1 MKKVLIVD
9 DNPQNLYFLEIM
21 LLSNKYEIRKAANGK
36 EALDQARAEK
46 PDLVITDI
54 LMPVM
59 DGFTLCRELKKDSD
73 LKNIPLIFYTATYTD
88 PRDEEFAMSLG
99 ADRFLV
105 KPMEPTEMLKSIR
118 EVLLSSERILRPVP
132 PEPAENETYYKSYSE
147 ALVRK
152 LEEKMLQLERINKR
166 QNALYQASCEMVT
179 HHSPREMILMVLRN
193 VVETAGYQQANY
205 FEYDPV
211 DRKLSLTSSSG
222 FSQET
227 ETRYRSQLEFKL
239 GEEQGLV
246 GKAAESLKVINIAD
260 TKSDPRWIVM
270 DDTINSALFVPVVFE
285 KRLIGVMALFSR
297 EKNAF
302 GLDDVQNITALT
314 NSLAV
319 AIENSE
325 KESQLQRQLRKV
337 SALHTIDMTINSKID
352 LRSALKAILKISVE
366 QLAVDAADV
375 VLFNPYSLT
384 YDFAAGYGYITNLAN
399 APEKRERMILAERA
413 IMERRMIHDTGEVR
427 DLFSP
432 SMRAIWDGE
441 GVKGY
446 WGVPLVARG
455 EIRGVLE
462 IISRKP
468 FDPGPD
474 WLAYLETLAGQTAIA
489 IDSIGMLEQLQRSN
503 IDLRVAY
510 DATIEGWSK
519 ALDLR
524 DNETENH
531 TLRVVE
537 MSLRLA
543 EKMGIKNEDLIHIK
557 RGALLHDIGKMGVPD
572 SILHKPG
579 PLTDEE
585 WVIMRQHP
593 QFAYEM
599 LSQIS
604 YLHRALDIPS
614 CHHEKWDG
622 SGYPR
627 GLKGE
632 QIPLAARLFAVVDV
646 WDALRSDRPYRK
658 AWADD
663 RVMDYI
669 KEESGK
675 HFDPAVVTAFL
686 ELLSSIEQYGSKPE

>member
-9 DNPQNLYFLEIM
+9 DNPQNLYMLEIM
-21 LLSNKYEIRKAANGK
+21 LLSNNYEIRKAVNGK
-36 EALDQARAEK
+36 EALEQARAEK

-59 DGFTLCRELKKDSD
+59 DGFSLCREFKKDPD
-73 LKNIPLIFYTATYTD
+73 LKNVPLIFYTATYTD
-88 PRDEEFAMSLG
+88 PRDEEFALSLG

-105 KPMEPTEMLKSIR
+105 KPMEPSEMLKAIR
-118 EVLLSSERILRPVP
+118 EVLQASERILRPVP
-132 PEPAENETYYKSYSE
+132 PEQPENETYYKSYSE
-147 ALVRK
+147 TLVRK
-152 LEEKMLQLERINKR
+152 LEEKMVQLERFNKR
-166 QNALYQASCEMVT
+166 QTALYQASCEMVK
-179 HHSPREMILMVLRN
+179 HHTPVDMILVVLHT

-205 FEYDPV
+205 FEYDPAEK
-211 DRKLSLTSSSG
+211 RLSLVSSTG
-222 FSQET
+222 FSQDT
-227 ETRYRSQLEFKL
+227 ETRYRSQLVFKL
-239 GEEQGLV
+239 GEEKGLV
-246 GKAAESLKVINIAD
+246 GKAAETLQVINIAD
-260 TKSDPRWIVM
+260 TKADPRWIVM

-285 KRLIGVMALFSR
+285 KHLIGVIALFSR

-325 KESQLQRQLRKV
+325 KENLVQKQLRKV
-337 SALHTIDMTINSKID
+337 SALHTIDMTIMSNLD
-352 LRSALKAILKISVE
+352 LRAALKAILKISVE
-366 QLAVDAADV
+366 QLAADAADI

-384 YDFAAGYGYITNLAN
+384 YDFAAGYGYKTNLAN
-399 APEKRERMILAERA
+399 APEKRERMILAERV
-413 IMERRMIHDTGEVR
+413 IMERRLIHDTGEIR
-427 DLFSP
+427 DQFSP
-432 SMRAIWDGE
+432 SMQDIWDKE
-441 GVKGY
+441 GVKDY

-455 EIRGVLE
+455 EVRGVLE
-462 IISRKP
+462 VINHKKI
-468 FDPGPD
+468 DPDPD
-474 WLAYLETLAGQTAIA
+474 WLAYLDTLAGQAAIA
-489 IDSIGMLEQLQRSN
+489 IDSIGMLEQLQRTN

-531 TLRVVE
+531 TVRVVE

-543 EKMGIKNEDLIHIK
+543 EKMGIKSEDMIHIK
-557 RGALLHDIGKMGVPD
+557 RGAMLHDIGKMGVPD

-585 WVIMRQHP
+585 WVVMRRHP

-663 RVMDYI
+663 RVMAYI

-675 HFDPAVVTAFL
+675 HFDPAVVNVFL
-686 ELLSSIEQYGSKPE
+686 DLLKSFEPNGS

>member
-1 MKKVLIVD
+1 M
-9 DNPQNLYFLEIM
+9 
-21 LLSNKYEIRKAANGK
+21 
-36 EALDQARAEK
+36 
-46 PDLVITDI
+46 
-54 LMPVM
+54 
-59 DGFTLCRELKKDSD
+59 
-73 LKNIPLIFYTATYTD
+73 
-88 PRDEEFAMSLG
+88 
-99 ADRFLV
+99 
-105 KPMEPTEMLKSIR
+105 
-118 EVLLSSERILRPVP
+118 
-132 PEPAENETYYKSYSE
+132 
-147 ALVRK
+147 RK
-152 LEEKMLQLERINKR
+152 LEEKMLQLERFNKR
-166 QNALYQASCEMVT
+166 QTALYQASCEMIRQ
-179 HHSPREMILMVLRN
+179 HSPREMILMVLRT

-211 DRKLSLTSSSG
+211 EKRLSLTSSSG
-222 FSQET
+222 FSEDT
-227 ETRYRSQLEFKL
+227 ESKYRSQLDFQL

-246 GKAAESLKVINIAD
+246 GIAAETKQVINIAD
-260 TKSDPRWIVM
+260 TKEDPRWIIL
-270 DDTINSALFVPVVFE
+270 DDTINSALFIPVMFE
-285 KRLIGVMALFSR
+285 KHLIGVMALFSH

-337 SALHTIDMTINSKID
+337 SALHTIDTTINSNID

-366 QLAVDAADV
+366 QLAVDAGDV
-375 VLFNPYSLT
+375 VLFNPYSLS
-384 YDFAAGYGYITNLAN
+384 YDFAAGYGYKTNLAN
-399 APEKRERMILAERA
+399 APEKRERMILAERVV
-413 IMERRMIHDTGEVR
+413 MERRMIHDTGEVR

-432 SMRAIWDGE
+432 SMKVIWDNE
-441 GVKGY
+441 GVTDY
-446 WGVPLVARG
+446 WGVPLVSRG
-455 EIRGVLE
+455 EVRGVLE
-462 IISRKP
+462 VINRKT
-468 FDPGPD
+468 FKAGPD
-474 WLAYLETLAGQTAIA
+474 WVAYLETLAGQMAIA

-531 TLRVVE
+531 TVRVVE

-557 RGALLHDIGKMGVPD
+557 RGAMLHDIGKMGVPD

-585 WVIMRQHP
+585 WVIMRRHP

-675 HFDPAVVTAFL
+675 HFDPAVVNVFI
-686 ELLSSIEQYGSKPE
+686 ELLQSTEAYGSKSE

>member
-1 MKKVLIVD
+1 MKNVLIVD
-9 DNPQNLYFLEIM
+9 DNPQNLYMLEIM
-21 LLSNKYEIRKAANGK
+21 LLSNNYEIRKAVNGK
-36 EALDQARAEK
+36 EALEQARAER

-54 LMPVM
+54 LMLVM
-59 DGFTLCRELKKDSD
+59 DGFSLCRELKKDTD

-105 KPMEPTEMLKSIR
+105 KPMDPSEMLTAIR
-118 EVLLSSERILRPVP
+118 EVLQASERILRPIP
-132 PEPAENETYYKSYSE
+132 PEQPENETYYKSYSE
-147 ALVRK
+147 TLVRK
-152 LEEKMLQLERINKR
+152 LEEKMLQLEQVNKR
-166 QNALYQASCEMVT
+166 QTALYQASCEMVRQ
-179 HHSPREMILMVLRN
+179 HAPREMIQMVLRTI
-193 VVETAGYQQANY
+193 VETAGYQKANY
-205 FEYDPV
+205 FEYDLMEN
-211 DRKLSLTSSSG
+211 RLRLTSSSG
-222 FSQET
+222 FAQEP
-227 ETRYRSQLEFKL
+227 EIINGGQLEFKL
-239 GEEQGLV
+239 GEELGLV
-246 GKAAESLKVINIAD
+246 GTVAQTLQVINIPD
-260 TKSDPRWIVM
+260 TKSDPRWIVL
-270 DDTINSALFVPVVFE
+270 DESINSALFVPVVYE
-285 KRLIGVMALFSR
+285 KHLIGVMALYSH
-297 EKNAF
+297 EKDAF
-302 GLDDVQNITALT
+302 GLDDAQNITALT

-319 AIENSE
+319 AIENNE
-325 KESQLQRQLRKV
+325 KESQLEKQLRKV
-337 SALHTIDMTINSKID
+337 SALHTIDMTINSNLD

-366 QLAVDAADV
+366 QLSADAADV

-384 YDFAAGYGYITNLAN
+384 FDFAAGYGFKTNLVN
-399 APEKRERMILAERA
+399 APEKRERMMLAEKVV
-413 IMERRMIHDTGEVR
+413 MERRMIHDSGEVR

-432 SMRAIWDGE
+432 SMQSTWDKE
-441 GVKGY
+441 GVKEY
-446 WGVPLVARG
+446 WGVPLFARD
-455 EIRGVLE
+455 EVRGVLE
-462 IISRKP
+462 VIFRKP
-468 FDPGPD
+468 FDPEKE

-531 TLRVVE
+531 TVRVVE

-543 EKMGIKNEDLIHIK
+543 EKMGIKNDELIHIK
-557 RGALLHDIGKMGVPD
+557 RGAMLHDIGKMGVPD

-579 PLTDEE
+579 PLTEEE

-593 QFAYEM
+593 QFAYDM

-627 GLKGE
+627 GLKRE

-658 AWADD
+658 AWDDD
-663 RVMDYI
+663 RVVDYI
-669 KEESGK
+669 KEQSGK
-675 HFDPAVVTAFL
+675 HFDPAVVNVFL
-686 ELLSSIEQYGSKPE
+686 ELLRSDKAGS

>member
-1 MKKVLIVD
+1 MKKILIVD

-21 LLSNKYEIRKAANGK
+21 LLSNSFEVRKAANGK
-36 EALDQARAEK
+36 EALEFARKEI

-59 DGFTLCRELKKDSD
+59 DGFSLCRELKTDKD

-105 KPMEPTEMLKSIR
+105 KPMDPTEMLKVIR
-118 EVLLSSERILRPVP
+118 EVMLSSDRILKPIPV
-132 PEPAENETYYKSYSE
+132 EQAEDEKYYKSYSE
-147 ALVRK
+147 TLVRK
-152 LEEKMLQLERINKR
+152 LEGKMLQLERANKR
-166 QNALYQASCEMVT
+166 QKALYQASCEMIKLRT
-179 HHSPREMILMVLRN
+179 PDEIIQMVLRTII
-193 VVETAGYQQANY
+193 ETAGYQQANY
-205 FEYDPV
+205 FQYYPS
-211 DRKLSLTSSSG
+211 DRLLKLTASFG
-222 FSQET
+222 FSHET
-227 ETRYRSQLEFKL
+227 QTKYRSQLEFKI
-239 GEEQGLV
+239 GEEKGLV
-246 GKAAESLKVINIAD
+246 GKVAETLQVINIAD
-260 TKSDPRWIVM
+260 TTVDPRWIVL
-270 DDTINSALFVPVVFE
+270 DETIQAALFIPVVFE
-285 KRLIGVMALFSR
+285 KRMSGVMGLFSR
-297 EKNAF
+297 EKDAF
-302 GLDDVQNITALT
+302 GLEDLQNVTALA

-319 AIENSE
+319 AIENCE
-325 KESQLQRQLRKV
+325 KETQVQHELKNV
-337 SALHTIDMTINSKID
+337 SALHNIDVAINSNID
-352 LRSALKAILKISVE
+352 LRTTLKAILQISVE
-366 QLAVDAADV
+366 QLAVDAADI
-375 VLFNPYSLT
+375 VLFNPYSLA
-384 YDFAAGYGYITNLAN
+384 YDFAAGFGFKTNMLD
-399 APEKRERMILAERA
+399 EKGKHERLVLAERV
-413 IMERRMIHDTGEVR
+413 IMDRRLVHERSENRRKFPPALAE
-427 DLFSP
+427 LWEKEQ
-432 SMRAIWDGE
+432 A
-441 GVKGY
+441 KGY
-446 WGVPLVARG
+446 WGVPLIVRG

-462 IISRKP
+462 VVSRRP

-489 IDSIGMLEQLQRSN
+489 IDSIGMREELQRSN

-531 TLRVVE
+531 TQRVME
-537 MSLRLA
+537 MSLKLA

-572 SILHKPG
+572 HILHKPG

-585 WVIMRQHP
+585 WVIMKQHP

-599 LSQIS
+599 LSPIS
-604 YLHRALDIPS
+604 YLHRALDIPG
-614 CHHEKWDG
+614 CHHEKWNG
-622 SGYPR
+622 TGYPR

-658 AWADD
+658 AWPDEK
-663 RVMDYI
+663 VMAYI

-675 HFDPAVVTAFL
+675 HFDPNVVDNFL
-686 ELLSSIEQYGSKPE
+686 EVLQSEIAKK